1 MRRNSHD
8 PHRHPIFIYTA
19 RLTATMV
26 VSYRPAGKQQL
37 QLAATIGWRQAPGFG
52 TAFRR
57 AGIPPLVMSFN
68 HGLMNS
74 HSAALLLPGL
84 GPDLARLFDP
94 PPYTQGPRRP
104 SQGYLPARPG
114 EGWE

>member
-1 MRRNSHD
+1 
-8 PHRHPIFIYTA
+8 
-19 RLTATMV
+19 MV

-37 QLAATIGWRQAPGFG
+37 QLAATIGRRQAPGFG

-74 HSAALLLPGL
+74 HSAAPLLPGL
-84 GPDLARLFDP
+84 GPDPARLFDP
-94 PPYTQGPRRP
+94 PPPTQGPRRP
-104 SQGYLPARPG
+104 SQGYLPG
-114 EGWE
+114 EGVGVINAAGPHPKSKV